1 MATTDNSF
9 PVFLSRDIPQFTGT
23 LGSGDSIVVLLKN
36 NTLARVNPTA
46 IATSVVKVAVPSAS
60 YASGQTGQ
68 IAWDNSGIYV
78 YSGGTWA
85 KSPSVTTHW
94 EDFTQSSRFLRV
106 DAEQNLDET
115 EMERGRS
122 NLNIHPATKDLA
134 GLVKKI
140 DVITQDMEM
149 PDNTDT
155 VASVAALLK
164 FMYDN
169 KQVISE
175 ATNLVAGIVRL
186 ANSIEQNSEAVPTAG
201 QVWQFVTEQV
211 GNGAG
216 KSVDLTNYKG
226 PVSISGPNG
235 EILFKYNSESK
246 TLQIGSAKL
255 SVAGNSQAT
264 LEI

>member
-46 IATSVVKVAVPSAS
+46 IATSV
-60 YASGQTGQ
+60 
-68 IAWDNSGIYV
+68 
-78 YSGGTWA
+78 
-85 KSPSVTTHW
+85 
-94 EDFTQSSRFLRV
+94 

-149 PDNTDT
+149 LDNTDT

-164 FMYDN
+164 FMYAN
-169 KQVISE
+169 KQAISE

>member
-23 LGSGDSIVVLLKN
+23 LGAGDSIVVLLGNK
-36 NTLARVNPTA
+36 TLARCNPTA
-46 IATSVVKVAVPSAS
+46 IATSVVQVAVPSAS

-78 YSGGTWA
+78 YSNGTWT
-85 KSPSVTTHW
+85 KSPSVTSHW
-94 EDFTQSSRFLRV
+94 EDFTQTSRFLRV
-106 DAEQNLDET
+106 DAEQKLDEA

-122 NLNIHPATKDLA
+122 NLNIHPATQDLA

-140 DVITQDMEM
+140 DVITQDAEM
-149 PDNTDT
+149 LNNTDT

-164 FMYDN
+164 FINDN

-211 GNGAG
+211 GKDSG

-235 EILFKYNSESK
+235 EILFKYNSENK

-255 SVAGNSQAT
+255 SVAGNSEAT